1 MMLLRKLGFV
11 VGRKHRSAYL
21 RLLLLLLAG
30 ALFEALGVGGVLPFL
45 AALSDAEKILANPH
59 VVRLLDLLELS
70 RTTDVL
76 VQLTGLAMVGLMVM
90 KGLVAF
96 WASRSQVAL
105 LFKERARITQQLFG
119 HYMLI
124 PYSQHLNKNM
134 AEVIHL
140 ATGVSTTFTTV
151 YMAALLTIVTET
163 MVSLALLAMLML
175 INAWAVFVV
184 GVLTVLVGWTYMALT
199 RARSRRLGEQ
209 QHRVVIATNKCLI
222 EGLSALKEVRV
233 YGAASHFL
241 SRLEK
246 LNHAYT
252 AVSTSTTIFNQM
264 PRLITETAFM
274 VAVIGSVMYLSY
286 VGFDLKQVIP
296 LLVVFGMAFMRIMPS
311 FNRILTAFTVMR
323 LNESAL
329 DMLYRELTETD
340 YDTSPDALIARPER
354 AASFDRAI
362 ELNDLNYTYPG
373 APAPSLAGITLSI
386 RKGQTI
392 ALVGKSGSGKTTLID
407 ILLGLLRPSC
417 GELTIDGHEVM
428 DLSGLQGVV
437 GYIPQS
443 IYLTDDTLRR
453 NVAFGVDDDA
463 IDEEAIRRAVH
474 AAQLDAYVDT
484 LPEGLDSTVGDRGV
498 RLSGGQRQRVGI
510 ARALYRDPAILVL
523 DEATS
528 ALDVE
533 TEVAVTDA
541 IRELGKHKT
550 LIVVAHRLS
559 TVRDCEVLYLLE
571 EGKIVAQGSY
581 DELVRQNKWFSKI
594 SELNSASH

>member
-1 MMLLRKLGFV
+1 MMLRKLGFV
-11 VGRKHRSAYL
+11 IGHEHRPAYL
-21 RLLLLLLAG
+21 WLLLLLMIG
-30 ALFEALGVGGVLPFL
+30 AIFEALGVGGVLPFL
-45 AALSDAEKILANPH
+45 AALSDAEKILANSH
-59 VVRLLDLLELS
+59 VVRLLDVLQLP

-76 VQLTGLAMVGLMVM
+76 VQLTGLSIVGLMVA
-90 KGLVAF
+90 KGLVVF
-96 WASRSQVAL
+96 WANRSQVSL
-105 LFKERARITQQLFG
+105 LFEERARITQQLFG
-119 HYMLI
+119 HYMRI

-163 MVSLALLAMLML
+163 LVSLALLAMLML
-175 INAWAVFVV
+175 INARAVLVV
-184 GVLTVLVGWTYMALT
+184 GVLAVLMGWTYMALT

-233 YGAASHFL
+233 YGAAPHFL
-241 SRLEK
+241 SRLDK

-252 AVSTSTTIFNQM
+252 AASTSATVFNQM
-264 PRLITETAFM
+264 PRLMTETVFM
-274 VAVIGSVMYLSY
+274 VAVVGTVMYLSY

-296 LLVVFGMAFMRIMPS
+296 LLGVFGMAFMRIMPS
-311 FNRILTAFTVMR
+311 YNRILTAFTVMR
-323 LNESAL
+323 LNQLAL
-329 DMLYRELTETD
+329 DTLYQELSEASYATHPE
-340 YDTSPDALIARPER
+340 ALHGGLESTVA
-354 AASFDRAI
+354 FGGAI
-362 ELNDLNYTYPG
+362 ELTDLHYTYPG
-373 APAPSLAGITLSI
+373 AKTSSLTGITLVI

-407 ILLGLLRPSC
+407 ILLGLLTPEH
-417 GELTIDGHEVM
+417 GVLTIDGHEVE
-428 DLSGLQGVV
+428 DLSGLQGAV

-453 NVAFGVDDDA
+453 NVAFGIDDDA
-463 IDEEAIRRAVH
+463 IDEVAVRRAVR
-474 AAQLDAYVDT
+474 AAQLDAYVDS
-484 LPEGLDSTVGDRGV
+484 LPDGLDSMVGDRGV
-498 RLSGGQRQRVGI
+498 KLSGGQRQRVGI
-510 ARALYRDPAILVL
+510 ARALYRDPEILVL

-571 EGKIVAQGSY
+571 EGKIVAQGNY
-581 DELVRQNKWFSKI
+581 DELVRQNSWFRKI
-594 SELNSASH
+594 SELNSAPH